1 MPRLSRLLPAF
12 APVPCSWFPVP
23 PFAYSPVCL
32 FDIRMPRLLI
42 ATNNPGKA
50 AELRGLLE
58 GCGWEIV
65 TPRDAGVEFDVE
77 ETGATYEENAR
88 AKALA
93 GARARGLVTLADD
106 SGVEIEA
113 MGSEPGV
120 RSARFLGEDASY
132 DERFAE
138 IQRRLAGLPRDQRN
152 ARFVCVIA
160 VADPK
165 TGEVRTALGEV
176 RGLIAE
182 EARGE
187 GGFGYDPIFWLP
199 QHSATMA
206 ELPEHQ
212 KGIISHRARAAAP
225 ARQIL
230 KELLYEH
237 RGDDDP
243 SYAVSR
249 ED

>member
-1 MPRLSRLLPAF
+1 
-12 APVPCSWFPVP
+12 
-23 PFAYSPVCL
+23 
-32 FDIRMPRLLI
+32 MPRLLI
-42 ATNNPGKA
+42 ATNNPGKV
-50 AELRGLLE
+50 AELRGLFHD
-58 GCGWEIV
+58 CGWEIV
-65 TPRDAGVEFDVE
+65 TPREIGIELDVE
-77 ETGATYEENAR
+77 ETGETYEENAR

-93 GARARGLVTLADD
+93 GAQASGLVTLADD
-106 SGVEIEA
+106 SGIEVEA
-113 MGSEPGV
+113 MGGDPGV
-120 RSARFLGEDASY
+120 RSARFLSEDAAF
-132 DERFAE
+132 EQRFAE
-138 IQRRLAGLPRDQRN
+138 IQRRLAGLPRAQRG

-160 VADPK
+160 IADPK
-165 TGEVRTALGEV
+165 TGEARTALGEV
-176 RGLIAE
+176 RGLIAD

-206 ELPEHQ
+206 ELPEHR

-230 KELLYEH
+230 KELLHEH

-243 SYAVSR
+243 SYATSR